1 MTQIKS
7 TRNGKVAKVSP
18 RLAKAL
24 VAGGKYTYLTR
35 EMRAAPAA
43 APQVQPVVMTA
54 DDAAQVEQ
62 VTYPPGTEI
71 SPITGKPKR
80 QYRRRAVPSSEE
92 E

>member
-7 TRNGKVAKVSP
+7 TRNGKIAKVSP

-24 VAGGKYTYLTR
+24 VAGGKYEYLTR
-35 EMRAAPAA
+35 DMRPEPAQV
-43 APQVQPVVMTA
+43 PQVQPAVIVSEE
-54 DDAAQVEQ
+54 DSGV
-62 VTYPPGTEI
+62 EI

-80 QYRRRAVPSSEE
+80 QYRRRAVRSDEE